1 MNAKPIL
8 LLSVV
13 ANVVLAAVLLT
24 TTISRKAPVEK
35 APAAAVT
42 PATSASAPVQA
53 VSAESATVASVAMDR
68 QFDWRMVE
76 SEDYRK
82 YIANLRSIGCPE
94 ETIRDI
100 IIADV
105 NKLYENRRK
114 ELAGP
119 KKKYEFWKPGVM
131 MGASFDPERMEK
143 ERALNQEKRALL
155 TELLGSAPDDK
166 PDLLA
171 GAASQLEAM
180 FDFLPA
186 EKRSKVFDLM
196 QDMQGKM
203 QKSMKGGAPDTEDI
217 RKAMKEAET
226 AIAAVLSPEELLD
239 YNLRFSMTANMM
251 RMQLAGFEPTET
263 EFLELF
269 KKRKAYDDEY
279 GVAGMGASNLKG
291 EEKEKQ
297 ITAEKKLNDEIK
309 AELGEERYQEYKRA
323 QDYAFQSMYRV
334 AERENLGK
342 DAAVKAYK
350 MKKTAEDE
358 ARKLRSDNSLTPE
371 QRTAALAAIR
381 AETENGIRTVFGE
394 KGYESYQNQAY
405 WLKTISPD
413 PKPAS
418 SNP

>member
-8 LLSVV
+8 LLSVAV
-13 ANVVLAAVLLT
+13 NVVLAAALLKT
-24 TTISRKAPVEK
+24 TFSRETTLET
-35 APAAAVT
+35 APA
-42 PATSASAPVQA
+42 
-53 VSAESATVASVAMDR
+53 ATVASAASPSAMVPATPVASASAAPTMDR

-105 NKLYENRRK
+105 NKLYESRRK

-119 KKKYEFWKPGVM
+119 KKKFEFWKPGGM
-131 MGASFDPERMEK
+131 MGASFDAERTEK
-143 ERALNQEKRALL
+143 ERALNQETRTLL

-171 GAASQLEAM
+171 GAASQIEAM

-186 EKRSKVFDLM
+186 DKRTKVFDLM

-203 QKSMKGGAPDTEDI
+203 QKSMKGGTPNPDDI
-217 RKAMKEAET
+217 RKAMKETET
-226 AIAAVLSPEELLD
+226 AIAGVLSPEELLD

-251 RMQLAGFEPTET
+251 RMQQAGFEPTET

-279 GVAGMGASNLKG
+279 GLTGVGGLNLKG

-297 ITAEKKLNDEIK
+297 IAAEKKLNDEIK
-309 AELGEERYQEYKRA
+309 SELGEKRYQEYKRA

-334 AERENLGK
+334 AESENLGK
-342 DAAVKAYK
+342 DAAVKAYS
-350 MKKTAEDE
+350 MKQTAEEE
-358 ARKLRSDNSLTPE
+358 ARKLRSDSSLTPE
-371 QRTAALAAIR
+371 QRAAALAGIR
-381 AETENGIRTVFGE
+381 AETEKGIRTVFGE
-394 KGYESYQNQAY
+394 KGYESYESQAY
-405 WLKTISPD
+405 WLRTISPD
-413 PKPAS
+413 LKPPTA
-418 SNP
+418 NP

>member
-13 ANVVLAAVLLT
+13 ANLVLGGVLLKT
-24 TTISRKAPVEK
+24 VIYRKALVEEAPAVARAATASTPVPAASVETASA
-35 APAAAVT
+35 APAAT
-42 PATSASAPVQA
+42 GP
-53 VSAESATVASVAMDR
+53 

-100 IIADV
+100 IVADV
-105 NKLYENRRK
+105 NKLYESKRK
-114 ELAGP
+114 ALAGP
-119 KKKYEFWKPGVM
+119 KKKFEFWKPGVM
-131 MGASFDPERMEK
+131 MGATFDAERTEK

-155 TELLGSAPDDK
+155 TALLGSAPDDK

-186 EKRSKVFDLM
+186 DKRGKIFDLM
-196 QDMQGKM
+196 QDMQGRM
-203 QKSMKGGAPDTEDI
+203 QKAMKGGAPDPEDI
-217 RKAMKEAET
+217 RKAMKETE
-226 AIAAVLSPEELLD
+226 AAMAGVLSPEELLD

-251 RMQLAGFEPTET
+251 RMQLAGFEPTEN

-279 GVAGMGASNLKG
+279 GLPGVGAANLKG

-297 ITAEKKLNDEIK
+297 KTAEQKLNDEIK
-309 AELGEERYQEYKRA
+309 SELGEERYQEYKRA
-323 QDYAFQSMYRV
+323 QDYAFQAMYRV
-334 AERENLGK
+334 TERENLGK
-342 DAAVKAYK
+342 DAAVKAYE

-371 QRTAALAAIR
+371 QRAAALAGIR
-381 AETENGIRTVFGE
+381 AETEKGMRAVFGE
-394 KGYESYQNQAY
+394 KGYESYEGQAW
-405 WLKTISPD
+405 WLKGISPD
-413 PKPAS
+413 PKP
-418 SNP
+418 